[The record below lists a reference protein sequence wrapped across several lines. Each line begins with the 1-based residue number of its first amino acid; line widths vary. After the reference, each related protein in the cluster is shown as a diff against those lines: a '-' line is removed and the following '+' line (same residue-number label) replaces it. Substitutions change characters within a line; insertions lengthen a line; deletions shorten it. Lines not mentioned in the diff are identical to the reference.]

1 MPNPPPI
8 ILDVD
13 AKQPGQQ
20 NDDVAASDWSPRS
33 TGSEEQA
40 SVEAM
45 VAEVYVSID
54 RAMHDRQKTKTFKLF
69 LVRLLLEHTV
79 LSHSHSFRFCV
90 RQFLYTGFLLP
101 SIWSLCSE
109 LFNPAVV
116 PPIVIPMSPRS
127 VQLE

>member
-1 MPNPPPI
+1 MMPNPPPI

-69 LVRLLLEHTV
+69 LVRFLLEAQCCRILMRSILCAAV
-79 LSHSHSFRFCV
+79 PVYGVS
-90 RQFLYTGFLLP
+90 P
-101 SIWSLCSE
+101 SE
-109 LFNPAVV
+109 H
-116 PPIVIPMSPRS
+116 
-127 VQLE
+127 LEFVF